1 MSVRIG
7 STANLYDLVTH
18 KRTGS
23 MRHRGDG
30 LRFGSQG
37 RFLVGWGND
46 GTTIDVWA
54 RGSEEPLFTVTAP
67 TGQGDKGM
75 YAHQLALDEEAERLR
90 YFSTTTGRLYEIDLA
105 GALSGRA
112 DRRVTAAVSAGG
124 RFGLVRSAPSSVDP
138 PTLQAV
144 DLRTGE
150 PVGDLVAQREGG
162 DALEGEELFA
172 SIDDEGRV
180 MAYSYRERV
189 SRYETDDEV
198 VVRDVREGKNLHRV
212 PVAANHRPLH
222 LAVSPNGRHLSL
234 VSQEFGVNSADS
246 HIHEVWD
253 IEKRTKIRQ
262 FNDRTAEAVFSHDGE
277 RLVTAAG
284 TEVTLAD
291 GAVRKTGLA
300 RDPGGRPVFSPTVAT
315 WRCSRSPAGW
325 SCGTV
330 RYANARRCWRAN
342 WCRARPGSGSPSAT
356 WPSPPMAACSPWPFG
371 RGGPALGDEHEDAP
385 REPPAHHGTPGG
397 RPRVRGHAPAHCD
410 RLRGPQAGPLA
421 GPAGG
426 AGVPARRARHHPSG
440 VAYVRARRPV
450 PEPVLSGRADR
461 PRRSVRRLVALP
473 ELGVPVVDGGH
484 PVGGAEHP
492 AEVGR

>member
-1 MSVRIG
+1 M
-7 STANLYDLVTH
+7 
-18 KRTGS
+18 
-23 MRHRGDG
+23 
-30 LRFGSQG
+30 
-37 RFLVGWGND
+37 
-46 GTTIDVWA
+46 
-54 RGSEEPLFTVTAP
+54 
-67 TGQGDKGM
+67 
-75 YAHQLALDEEAERLR
+75 
-90 YFSTTTGRLYEIDLA
+90 
-105 GALSGRA
+105 
-112 DRRVTAAVSAGG
+112 SAGG

-150 PVGDLVAQREGG
+150 PVGDLVAQREAG
-162 DALEGEELFA
+162 DRLEGEELFA

-222 LAVSPNGRHLSL
+222 LAVSPDGRHLSL

-300 RDPGGRPVFSPTVAT
+300 RDPGGRPVFSPDGRYLAVLKE
-315 WRCSRSPAGW
+315 SGW
-325 SCGTV
+325 LELDDQ
-330 RYANARRCWRAN
+330 APDQARF
-342 WCRARPGSGSPSAT
+342 PLGQQV
-356 WPSPPMAACSPWPFG
+356 
-371 RGGPALGDEHEDAP
+371 GGD
-385 REPPAHHGTPGG
+385 PAHGVPDDG
-397 RPRVRGHAPAHCD
+397 RSGEVAGFQEGVQVVAEHLEGVA
-410 RLRGPQAGPLA
+410 AGP
-421 GPAGG
+421 
-426 AGVPARRARHHPSG
+426 
-440 VAYVRARRPV
+440 VAQ
-450 PEPVLSGRADR
+450 
-461 PRRSVRRLVALP
+461 SVA
-473 ELGVPVVDGGH
+473 
-484 PVGGAEHP
+484 
-492 AEVGR
+492 AEVGGVHAVVGGQVPRDPGPGLAGARPAVHRTTGGASGAPHTR